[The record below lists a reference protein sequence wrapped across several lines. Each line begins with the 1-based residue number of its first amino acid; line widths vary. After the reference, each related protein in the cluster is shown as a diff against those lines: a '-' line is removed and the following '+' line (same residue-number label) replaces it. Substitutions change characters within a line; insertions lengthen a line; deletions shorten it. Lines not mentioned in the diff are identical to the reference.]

1 MECGINKGV
10 WDNPERKFTVKIRVF
25 NKDNRR
31 HDLDNQIS
39 TILDALVK
47 SEILRDD
54 DQNTVTIIAAIY
66 KGLDR
71 DNPRAEIEIIGGLQN
86 GKN

>member
-1 MECGINKGV
+1 MESGINKGV